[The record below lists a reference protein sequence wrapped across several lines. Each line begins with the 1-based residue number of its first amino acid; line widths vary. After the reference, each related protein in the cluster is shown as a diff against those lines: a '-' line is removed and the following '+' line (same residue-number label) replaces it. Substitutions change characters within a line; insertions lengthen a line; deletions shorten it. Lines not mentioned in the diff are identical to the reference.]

1 MLDLAAI
8 WTLVQKELY
17 DARRNRWYL
26 LFAVAF
32 AGLSLA
38 LAWLSLTG
46 SGSFGLAG
54 FGRTAASMINLVLL
68 IIPLMGLTIGALSLA
83 GERERGSLV
92 YLLSQPVNQL
102 EILLGKYLGAG
113 IALLAA
119 LIFGFGL
126 SGLVIGWQQGAADVV
141 VYLSLILFAFLLAL
155 ASLSLGFLISASAKK
170 TASAIGVAIFV
181 WLLLVFFGDLGLMGS
196 AIVLRLQVAEL
207 FTLAVFNPLQ
217 VFKLAAIWNLRSS
230 LEVLGPAG
238 AYASHT
244 FGEALLPVLVAIL
257 GLWIALPLA
266 GAFAVFRL
274 RGGL

>member
-257 GLWIALPLA
+257 GLWIVLPLA

>member
-113 IALLAA
+113 IVLLAA

-257 GLWIALPLA
+257 GLWIVLPLA